1 MKKNSKLLMVLSTT
15 ALLSLGAAFTSMAA
29 TGWAKENNIW
39 RYYNKDGSYA
49 TNEWKKSGDQWFY
62 LDENGKMVTN
72 QLIEDGGNY
81 YGVDA
86 NGAMITNSWSEL
98 VDEDDDN
105 ESHWYYFQGTGKAKE
120 SGFLTIDGK
129 RYHFTDSK
137 MDEGWLQVDDDTYL
151 LNKYHN
157 GTFGAVSTGWQYVE
171 DFDNDDDTSADEEGW
186 YYFGTNGKMVTD
198 EEKKING
205 KYYVFDDKGLMLDH
219 WVEFTKGSTATSSDA
234 APASIYK
241 YYKTSDGDRQD
252 GWVYLDDMNADDDG
266 KETEEGWY
274 YFKKGIPYT
283 SEYKTTEIADGYGV
297 ARING
302 KIYCFNEDGKMV
314 TGKVEAS
321 DGTYFYFDEDENNG
335 SMKYGKVKIKDA
347 EDLDDGTYYFNKNG
361 SLGTK
366 GASYTGVYKGYL
378 YNNGEIVEAE
388 DGMKYEKVTVDGKD
402 YMVNESGKVVTSGTV
417 KDDND
422 VKWSVSKDANG
433 DYVIK
438 QVS

>member
-49 TNEWKKSGDQWFY
+49 TNEWKKSGNQWFY

-151 LNKYHN
+151 LNKNHD

-171 DFDNDDDTSADEEGW
+171 DFDDDDDE
-186 YYFGTNGKMVTD
+186 D
-198 EEKKING
+198 
-205 KYYVFDDKGLMLDH
+205 
-219 WVEFTKGSTATSSDA
+219 
-234 APASIYK
+234 
-241 YYKTSDGDRQD
+241 
-252 GWVYLDDMNADDDG
+252 
-266 KETEEGWY
+266 
-274 YFKKGIPYT
+274 
-283 SEYKTTEIADGYGV
+283 
-297 ARING
+297 
-302 KIYCFNEDGKMV
+302 
-314 TGKVEAS
+314 
-321 DGTYFYFDEDENNG
+321 DEDELFDR
-335 SMKYGKVKIKDA
+335 MIDM
-347 EDLDDGTYYFNKNG
+347 DFRTL
-361 SLGTK
+361 
-366 GASYTGVYKGYL
+366 
-378 YNNGEIVEAE
+378 
-388 DGMKYEKVTVDGKD
+388 GKD
-402 YMVNESGKVVTSGTV
+402 GVIFR
-417 KDDND
+417 DDE
-422 VKWSVSKDANG
+422 
-433 DYVIK
+433 
-438 QVS
+438 